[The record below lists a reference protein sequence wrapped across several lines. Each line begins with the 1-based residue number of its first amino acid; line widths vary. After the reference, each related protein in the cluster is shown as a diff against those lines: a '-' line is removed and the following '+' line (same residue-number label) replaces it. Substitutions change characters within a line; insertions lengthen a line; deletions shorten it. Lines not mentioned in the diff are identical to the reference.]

1 MPLQINHWQGKVFIL
16 SVRFCGKYA
25 LLAWK
30 PKEVIDQPMFT
41 YPAQRR
47 GDLSSGKINSVDLS
61 TPISTLKL
69 KITKWNPTSL
79 QLPVCVRAYNG
90 TRFCILNQF
99 HHNPESDHRAAKSL
113 SPASTPTALCDFE
126 FEWDQ
131 KILRGS
137 CLWPL
142 RSSLSTAFSWF
153 PGMFRGDLWW
163 VAAVES
169 LFILSGCG

>member
-1 MPLQINHWQGKVFIL
+1 
-16 SVRFCGKYA
+16 
-25 LLAWK
+25 
-30 PKEVIDQPMFT
+30 MFT
-41 YPAQRR
+41 YPTKKRT
-47 GDLSSGKINSVDLS
+47 DNLSSGKINSVDLS
-61 TPISTLKL
+61 TPISILKL
-69 KITKWNPTSL
+69 KITKWNPTSS
-79 QLPVCVRAYNG
+79 QLPVCLGVYNG

-99 HHNPESDHRAAKSL
+99 HHNPESDHRAANSL
-113 SPASTPTALCDFE
+113 PPVSTATPPLPSPAPTFRNFE

-131 KILRGS
+131 KILWGS

-163 VAAVES
+163 VAALES